1 MTDNPTVMAM
11 LSIAMVSCALGI
23 TIGIAIVVFVD

>member
-1 MTDNPTVMAM
+1 MTIPKPVMAM